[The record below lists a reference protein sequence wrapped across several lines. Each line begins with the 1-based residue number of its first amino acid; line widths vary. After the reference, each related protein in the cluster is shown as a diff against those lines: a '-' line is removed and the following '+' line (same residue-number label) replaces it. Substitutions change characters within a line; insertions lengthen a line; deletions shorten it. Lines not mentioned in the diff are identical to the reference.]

1 MAANFRNRISLQ
13 PNEKLSHGI
22 KWGWGGFFSSCVWCG
37 EWTVHFPLGQWTL
50 NFQCKLGGG
59 GRGGSQLPDM
69 LPKEFPIGPH
79 FGILSF
85 TSLEEDDLVWFIS
98 IRSWEGV
105 HNFFFFIRK
114 ELYWLAHQQV
124 FWTLGIPQIE
134 APLWTPSCKKK
145 KNKYAPLDFTFSVY
159 IHGSWTSGKP
169 YGIKPR
175 CKLGTLW
182 GKCIWE
188 HFGRLGTWWEHIEK
202 MRKKNRKSLSPC
214 PLLKEKTRPLG
225 TLAMN
230 QKILM
235 TKV

>member
-1 MAANFRNRISLQ
+1 VGR
-13 PNEKLSHGI
+13 
-22 KWGWGGFFSSCVWCG
+22 FFSSCVWCG

-59 GRGGSQLPDM
+59 GKGGSQVPDM
-69 LPKEFPIGPH
+69 FPKEFPIGPH

-105 HNFFFFIRK
+105 HNFFSFIRK
-114 ELYWLAHQQV
+114 ELYWLAHQQF

-145 KNKYAPLDFTFSVY
+145 KKKQICSIRFHLFSLYTWELNFRQTIWDKAEVQ
-159 IHGSWTSGKP
+159 IGNIVGEMHL
-169 YGIKPR
+169 R
-175 CKLGTLW
+175 TLW
-182 GKCIWE
+182 ELGNLMRTHWE
-188 HFGRLGTWWEHIEK
+188 HEK
-202 MRKKNRKSLSPC
+202 KTENPFPPY

>member
-1 MAANFRNRISLQ
+1 MELNGGGEVFFLVVFGVESGLFTFPLDSGHSTFSAS
-13 PNEKLSHGI
+13 
-22 KWGWGGFFSSCVWCG
+22 WGVGEGGFPSSWHVPQR
-37 EWTVHFPLGQWTL
+37 VS
-50 NFQCKLGGG
+50 N
-59 GRGGSQLPDM
+59 R
-69 LPKEFPIGPH
+69 
-79 FGILSF
+79 

-114 ELYWLAHQQV
+114 ELYWLAHQQF

-182 GKCIWE
+182 GNAFENTSGAWE
-188 HFGRLGTWWEHIEK
+188 LDENTLRTWE
-202 MRKKNRKSLSPC
+202 KNRKSLSP
-214 PLLKEKTRPLG
+214 PPSSKRE
-225 TLAMN
+225 N
-230 QKILM
+230 
-235 TKV
+235 